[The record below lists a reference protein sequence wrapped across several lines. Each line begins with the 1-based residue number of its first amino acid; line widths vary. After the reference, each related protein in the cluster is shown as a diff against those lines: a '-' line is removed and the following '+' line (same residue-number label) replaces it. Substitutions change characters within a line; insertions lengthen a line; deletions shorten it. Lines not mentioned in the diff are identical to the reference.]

1 MRLLTWHVA
10 GILRIS
16 RQTVE
21 IAIRELIIHA
31 SPSSVVSGNNPDVTR
46 IDLLYNCLHA
56 VKGWFDEF
64 FTFPIADY
72 AGITFNVFCGLAIGF
87 QTLYR
92 LSVLDTPGWDRAA
105 VRSTA
110 NLLDL
115 LDRCADNIAQV
126 PVVIGMDGAGLEEE
140 DNFTRAAKLVRNQ
153 RLSCAQALEQVGVAA
168 ARAEGAATTA
178 ANVNMAEF
186 QQLLDTQHDSWLI
199 DMFAGTWEGI

>member
-1 MRLLTWHVA
+1 M
-10 GILRIS
+10 
-16 RQTVE
+16 
-21 IAIRELIIHA
+21 
-31 SPSSVVSGNNPDVTR
+31 TR

-64 FTFPIADY
+64 FSFPVADY
-72 AGITFNVFCGLAIGF
+72 AGITFNIFSGLAIGF

-110 NLLDL
+110 SLLDL

-126 PVVIGMDGAGLEEE
+126 TVVVGIDTTGVEDG
-140 DNFTRAAKLVRNQ
+140 DVFSRAARLVRNQ
-153 RLSCAQALEQVGVAA
+153 RANCAQALEQVGAA
-168 ARAEGAATTA
+168 AAHAEGAAASA

-186 QQLLDTQHDSWLI
+186 QQLLDSHPDSWLV
-199 DMFAGTWEGI
+199 DMFAGPWDGI